1 MKQAVRIW
9 LVIVATIWLPVISK
23 SQEAPPPSPPAST
36 PADSSKAAGKPAGQ
50 ETTETLPTMPTPIE
64 VPAPTLP
71 PGGVDG
77 SLPPATSTPP
87 PNGNGS
93 LGTTA
98 VLSDSDRA
106 ASSMGIE
113 AVAMGEGMN
122 PRPRIGYA
130 FTWYPDEPMG
140 NNQKI
145 GIWRQDL
152 NVSTPVYKDTCDVL
166 TFSTGVRN
174 EILDTDANLPVLG
187 TPFPSDLWN
196 IHLGGGYL
204 HQFSNNWTG
213 GLNLQVGS
221 ASDRPFENFNQMTIG
236 ATGSLRIPV
245 RERDAL
251 ILTLTYS
258 NNSDFANNIPIPG
271 IAYFWWPSD
280 QFRALIGIPFAH
292 LWWEPVD
299 KLTVDL
305 SYRLLYTVT
314 GRVSYRF
321 LPRWKL
327 YAGYSLGNESYFL
340 AENPQDDDRLFYSEQ
355 RVYGGLAWILDHRLS
370 LDLTSGLAFDRF
382 YSVGQNFQE
391 NQSQKLPVDAG
402 PYISLALQW
411 RF

>member
-1 MKQAVRIW
+1 MKQFPRAW
-9 LVIVATIWLPVISK
+9 FVIMALATWPITGQS
-23 SQEAPPPSPPAST
+23 EDAPPPAPAP
-36 PADSSKAAGKPAGQ
+36 PADSSKATNKPAAQNG
-50 ETTETLPTMPTPIE
+50 TETLPTMPMPME
-64 VPAPTLP
+64 VPATALP
-71 PGGVDG
+71 PGGGDG
-77 SLPPATSTPP
+77 SLPPASSTSPP
-87 PNGNGS
+87 TGNGGLS
-93 LGTTA
+93 TSA
-98 VLSDSDRA
+98 VLSDGDRS

-122 PRPRIGYA
+122 PHPRVGYA
-130 FTWYPDEPMG
+130 FTWYPEEG
-140 NNQKI
+140 IGTNQKI
-145 GIWRQDL
+145 SIWRQDL
-152 NVSTPVYKDTCDVL
+152 NASTPIYKDACDVL
-166 TFSTGVRN
+166 TLSTGVRN
-174 EILDTDANLPVLG
+174 EILDTDAALPVLG

-196 IHLGGGYL
+196 IHFGGGYL
-204 HQFSNNWTG
+204 HQFSNDWTG
-213 GLNLQVGS
+213 GLSVQVGS

-271 IAYFWWPSD
+271 IAYLWWPSD
-280 QFRALIGIPFAH
+280 RFRALIGIPFAH
-292 LWWEPVD
+292 LWWEPID

-314 GRVSYRF
+314 GRVAYRF
-321 LPRWKL
+321 LPRWRV

-355 RVYGGLAWILDHRLS
+355 RVYGGVAWNLAQRLS

-382 YSVGQNFQE
+382 YSIGQNFQE
-391 NQSQKLPVDAG
+391 NQSLKLPVEAG